1 MALTHYVMAY
11 AIMLHQ
17 SPKAQQ
23 ASTHE
28 VTLAVDQ
35 DNDNCS
41 DHCNKWDGGG
51 HQRHKAE
58 TIIGHPTCQQVQ
70 HFIMLQLAGHGEAKR
85 GTSQFRSSS
94 HANAKGE
101 PTGLGLSTHSYKCY

>member
-1 MALTHYVMAY
+1 MT
-11 AIMLHQ
+11 
-17 SPKAQQ
+17 
-23 ASTHE
+23 T
-28 VTLAVDQ
+28 AVITATSGMEEATKDIKQ
-35 DNDNCS
+35 
-41 DHCNKWDGGG
+41 
-51 HQRHKAE
+51 